1 MNTAS
6 IDPLEETRESA
17 WARRHERMNR
27 GEDGAHRLIEHPDRP
42 PLASIIDAHE
52 PQSL

>member
-1 MNTAS
+1 MNAAS
-6 IDPLEETRESA
+6 IAPLEETRASA
-17 WARRHERMNR
+17 RARRHERMNR

-42 PLASIIDAHE
+42 PFAFIIDAHE